1 MKKYRIIIV
10 VVFIIILIIG
20 IVCGIL
26 MHKNKKYGSIVISN
40 GSAVTS
46 WKTYVIEDPNIIKN
60 VRIKDVGKKY
70 KDEEGGNSDK
80 EYKFK
85 ALKEGK
91 TKIYIFDVYY
101 FEESLPIEKVY
112 DVIVDKDLNVSI
124 SESNDY
130 YKEYLGCIPMNE
142 ECEYTIGDESI
153 LKCLEYCNIYVG
165 DEKKGY
171 ILEGCKPGETTI
183 SFNTNN
189 GIKVY
194 NVKVNENLNISFN

>member
-1 MKKYRIIIV
+1 
-10 VVFIIILIIG
+10 
-20 IVCGIL
+20 

-91 TKIYIFDVYY
+91 TKIYIQYQLCITFRHIHNYSDSIIGSRMVL
-101 FEESLPIEKVY
+101 LPWYIE
-112 DVIVDKDLNVSI
+112 
-124 SESNDY
+124 
-130 YKEYLGCIPMNE
+130 
-142 ECEYTIGDESI
+142 
-153 LKCLEYCNIYVG
+153 
-165 DEKKGY
+165 
-171 ILEGCKPGETTI
+171 
-183 SFNTNN
+183 NT
-189 GIKVY
+189 
-194 NVKVNENLNISFN
+194 